1 MVIFKELNKFKF
13 IAMTL
18 WVQNIKEIN
27 NATKLRISVLH
38 GAKGLKMVEY
48 YLDTLW
54 NDKELQSLHNELTN
68 IWNNIDKIEKSKSK
82 FMNIENLER

>member
-1 MVIFKELNKFKF
+1 MVIFREISEFKF

-18 WVQNIKEIN
+18 WAQNIKEIDN
-27 NATKLRISVLH
+27 ITKLRVFNLH

-48 YLDTLW
+48 YLNIFW

-68 IWNNIDKIEKSKSK
+68 IWNNISKIEKGKSE
-82 FMNIENLER
+82 FINIENLEH

>member
-38 GAKGLKMVEY
+38 GVKGLKMVEY
-48 YLDTLW
+48 YLEMLW

-68 IWNNIDKIEKSKSK
+68 IFNNIDKIKEGKNN
-82 FMNIENLER
+82 FMNYEEFKR